1 MEQFTLNALGTTWWI
16 EIFDTLDTG
25 RLATIQLECETLL
38 RSIETRFS
46 RFQTDSLIS
55 VLNREGV
62 VTTDDADLH
71 ELLTLGQYYF
81 KETEGVFNILIGDA
95 LVAQGYDSNYLFTER
110 DTPAIIGNPL
120 TDLVYT
126 NKTWTLHRGQ
136 IDLGGIGKGWAIDK
150 VSTLLASYDIT
161 EYLINGGGD
170 IYGTSE
176 YGQPITLY
184 LEDPLHEGQ
193 YLGTTSIYH
202 QGFAASSPHK
212 RRWKS
217 NRTERNHLIGE
228 RGEYD
233 GSFIIAKNALMADI
247 MATVSLM
254 SEGDARHQLLRNHT
268 IGSALYQSGLR
279 KLDFTETFPYQ
290 PLN

>member
-16 EIFDTLDTG
+16 EIFDTLDTE
-25 RLATIQLECETLL
+25 RLATIQSECETLL
-38 RSIETRFS
+38 CSIETRFS
-46 RFQTDSLIS
+46 RFQTNSLIS

-62 VTTDDADLH
+62 VTSEDADLD
-71 ELLTLGQYYF
+71 ELLTLGQHYF
-81 KETEGVFNILIGDA
+81 KETDGVFNILIGDV
-95 LVAQGYDSNYLFTER
+95 LVAHGYDSSYSFTER

-120 TDLVYT
+120 TDLQRT
-126 NKTWTLHRGQ
+126 NTTWTLRRGQ

-150 VSTLLASYDIT
+150 VSTLIASYGVT

-202 QGFAASSPHK
+202 QGFAASSPYK

-228 RGEYD
+228 PSEYD
-233 GSFIIAKNALMADI
+233 GSFIIAQTALTADI

-254 SEGDARHQLLRNHT
+254 SEAAVHHELLTKHT
-268 IGSALYQSGLR
+268 SGNALYQSGPK
-279 KLDFTETFPYQ
+279 KLAISGSFPYQ
-290 PLN
+290 PLD